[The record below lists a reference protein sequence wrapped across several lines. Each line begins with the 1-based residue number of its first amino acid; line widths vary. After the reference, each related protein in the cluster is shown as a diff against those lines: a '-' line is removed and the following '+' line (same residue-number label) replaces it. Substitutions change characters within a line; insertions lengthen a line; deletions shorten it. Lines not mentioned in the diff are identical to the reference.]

1 MAFVNGEVFAIRV
14 DAAGPHGSC
23 SENNPPA
30 RADDAG
36 AGYSVVVRS
45 GDTISGIAART
56 GLWPVTAWSVPS
68 GNINRIWPGQTV
80 VYRGNS
86 TPTVSTGATGTRIHV
101 VKSGETLS
109 GIFGASGW
117 QRVAQLN
124 NLRNRTSSIP
134 DSSCTTEHA
143 AVRLRLRPSAPCRR
157 PQFPYLRP
165 TNLRRTLMDISAATT
180 LAAGIVALIA
190 PALVQAFKKYIPA
203 DYVGLTSLGVS
214 VLLGVIAIAATNG
227 FHGYGWG
234 IVLTGV
240 IGVAQAVY
248 TLVNQAFSGKLSK
261 DEPQE

>member
-1 MAFVNGEVFAIRV
+1 
-14 DAAGPHGSC
+14 
-23 SENNPPA
+23 
-30 RADDAG
+30 
-36 AGYSVVVRS
+36 
-45 GDTISGIAART
+45 
-56 GLWPVTAWSVPS
+56 
-68 GNINRIWPGQTV
+68 
-80 VYRGNS
+80 
-86 TPTVSTGATGTRIHV
+86 
-101 VKSGETLS
+101 
-109 GIFGASGW
+109 
-117 QRVAQLN
+117 
-124 NLRNRTSSIP
+124 
-134 DSSCTTEHA
+134 
-143 AVRLRLRPSAPCRR
+143 
-157 PQFPYLRP
+157 
-165 TNLRRTLMDISAATT
+165 MDISAATP